1 MIFADFMA
9 DIRMLVSLVGGCFG
23 LLIGAIVMSAIVAGQ
38 RPKKKRPR
46 PEAMPQPSLGVKATA
61 TVAKF
66 LLKRWWNGRSR

>member
-9 DIRMLVSLVGGCFG
+9 DIRMLVMAVGGCFG

-38 RPKKKRPR
+38 RPKKKQPKTK
-46 PEAMPQPSLGVKATA
+46 AMPQTSLGVKATA
-61 TVAKF
+61 SVAKF